1 VRGGRRLSALLRALL
16 APRPPAARP
25 DEVLPKGWLTPEED
39 GFVPPRGQW
48 LDPQASI
55 SHYYRWVWE
64 YLAYLQLLC
73 DLRRE
78 SAVLELGCSH
88 GRTAHGLLQYLR
100 HPGFYR
106 GLDVDGPRLG
116 EARDRIG
123 RGHPNFE
130 FILADVYNRHY
141 RPEGR
146 QPAASYVFPFGDAV
160 FDVIYAASLFTH
172 LLPDEMSNY
181 LRQSGRVLK
190 AGGRCLFSV
199 FLLDAYRGPGTA
211 ISPHYAF
218 DHPLPGL
225 AGVAVRDPL
234 APDDAIAY
242 RLEQVEERARA
253 AGLRLLRVIP
263 GLWSN
268 SPGWAVNEQD
278 MILLGQAAPSRGAS
292 S

>member
-1 VRGGRRLSALLRALL
+1 V
-16 APRPPAARP
+16 
-25 DEVLPKGWLTPEED
+25 PKGWLTPEED
-39 GFVPPRGQW
+39 GFVPPRDLW
-48 LDPQASI
+48 LDPGASI

-106 GLDVDGPRLG
+106 GLDVDGPRLR
-116 EARDRIG
+116 EARERIG

-141 RPEGR
+141 HPAGR
-146 QPAASYVFPFGDAV
+146 QPAASYVFPFADAT

-172 LLPDEMSNY
+172 LLPEELDNY
-181 LRQSGRVLK
+181 LRESGRVLK
-190 AGGRCLFSV
+190 PGGRCLFSL
-199 FLLDAYRGPGTA
+199 FLLDVYRGPGTA
-211 ISPHYAF
+211 ISPLYEF
-218 DHPLPGL
+218 DHPLPGH

-234 APDDAIAY
+234 VPDHVIAY
-242 RLEQVEERARA
+242 RREGVEERARA
-253 AGLRLLRVIP
+253 AGLRLLRVVP

-268 SPGWAVNEQD
+268 TPGWAVNEQD
-278 MILLGQAAPSRGAS
+278 MVLLGKAGTAA
-292 S
+292 